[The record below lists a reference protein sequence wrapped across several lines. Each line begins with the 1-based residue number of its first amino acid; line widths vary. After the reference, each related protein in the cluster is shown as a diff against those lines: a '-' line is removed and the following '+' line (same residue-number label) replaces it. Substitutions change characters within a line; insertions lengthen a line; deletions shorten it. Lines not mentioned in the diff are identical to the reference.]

1 MSKAGFHQAFHS
13 LISETNHS
21 SAITSAK
28 MCTEIAS
35 PRNNPVNIFLSQ
47 MKKYNAHVSRA
58 VKRAYCSTIVDC
70 VRKTALPVSKIA
82 AATLI
87 RTLFV
92 NFKLIKYVKAT
103 VTLDAK
109 QDNTNTNFNTKSPGS
124 TFKK

>member
-13 LISETNHS
+13 LISETNHN
-21 SAITSAK
+21 SAIINANT
-28 MCTEIAS
+28 CTEIAS
-35 PRNNPVNIFLSQ
+35 PRKSATSHFLSQ

-92 NFKLIKYVKAT
+92 SFSEIRYTKHT
-103 VTLDAK
+103 VTAELK
-109 QDNTNTNFNTKSPGS
+109 QDSTNTNFNTKSPGS